1 MKSRIKRR
9 RLGRTGLY
17 VSELSF
23 GAMNLRLLDTTAEA
37 YEILNYVLDQG
48 VNFIDTARAYNGEN
62 KSGELVESE
71 VLVGTAIR
79 SRTDLDEPIVIVTK
93 GHGYTPSQFDED
105 LSVSLSK
112 LGIEGQGTL
121 AIGQNRVKLI
131 YFYHGLNQERWET
144 ITSSGSL
151 DRALAAKAQGIVN
164 YIGFS
169 SHYRNAPEI
178 KAALDSGVFDVV
190 ELPYNIFNRSL
201 GEDGEID
208 LLKYAHDRDVGVIN
222 MKAFGGNSMPAI
234 YRVFREYVSIDYR
247 AMLGFCLAN
256 PYISTVDSGARYVSE
271 FSQDIE
277 TATCELPRQDE
288 IERLKAEAD
297 KIAGCMHGICRECMH
312 CLEKFACPQGA
323 DFPAVLSLYS
333 RYLVN
338 KRLGKDIREFA
349 DRYSEIG
356 EHAERCIECGECLP
370 WCEYKLDI
378 PAMIRSAREE
388 LGPSVLSM

>member
-1 MKSRIKRR
+1 MKSRIRRR
-9 RLGRTGLY
+9 RLGKTGLY

-23 GAMNLRLLDTTAEA
+23 GAMNLRMLDTTDEA

-48 VNFIDTARAYNGEN
+48 VNLIDTARAYNGEN

-71 VLVGTAIR
+71 VLVGNVIR
-79 SRTDLDEPIVIVTK
+79 SRTVLDEPIVIVTK

-121 AIGQNRVKLI
+121 RIGRNEVKLI

-169 SHYRNAPEI
+169 SHYRNAPEV
-178 KAALDSGVFDVV
+178 KAALDSDVFDVI
-190 ELPYNIFNRSL
+190 ELPYNLFNRSV
-201 GEDGEID
+201 GEDGESN
-208 LLKYAHDRDVGVIN
+208 LLKYAYDRDVGVIN
-222 MKAFGGNSMPAI
+222 MKALGGNSMPAI
-234 YRVFREYVSIDYR
+234 YKVLREYVNIDYR

-256 PYISTVDSGARYVSE
+256 PYITTVDAGARYVSE
-271 FSQDIE
+271 FSEDIE
-277 TATCELPRQDE
+277 TAASEPLQPHD

-297 KIAGCMHGICRECMH
+297 RIADCMHGICRECMH
-312 CLEKFACPQGA
+312 CLEKFACPQGVS
-323 DFPAVLSLYS
+323 FPAVLSVYS

-338 KRLGKDIREFA
+338 KRLGKDVCEFA
-349 DRYSEIG
+349 ERYGDVRED
-356 EHAERCIECGECLP
+356 AERCIECGECLP
-370 WCEYKLDI
+370 WCEYKLNI
-378 PAMIRSAREE
+378 PVMIRSAREQ
-388 LGPSVLSM
+388 LGSNVSTL

>member
-1 MKSRIKRR
+1 MHMKSRIKRR

-151 DRALAAKAQGIVN
+151 TGRWLQ
-164 YIGFS
+164 
-169 SHYRNAPEI
+169 R
-178 KAALDSGVFDVV
+178 L
-190 ELPYNIFNRSL
+190 
-201 GEDGEID
+201 
-208 LLKYAHDRDVGVIN
+208 
-222 MKAFGGNSMPAI
+222 
-234 YRVFREYVSIDYR
+234 RES
-247 AMLGFCLAN
+247 
-256 PYISTVDSGARYVSE
+256 
-271 FSQDIE
+271 
-277 TATCELPRQDE
+277 
-288 IERLKAEAD
+288 
-297 KIAGCMHGICRECMH
+297 
-312 CLEKFACPQGA
+312 
-323 DFPAVLSLYS
+323 
-333 RYLVN
+333 
-338 KRLGKDIREFA
+338 
-349 DRYSEIG
+349 
-356 EHAERCIECGECLP
+356 
-370 WCEYKLDI
+370 
-378 PAMIRSAREE
+378 
-388 LGPSVLSM
+388 